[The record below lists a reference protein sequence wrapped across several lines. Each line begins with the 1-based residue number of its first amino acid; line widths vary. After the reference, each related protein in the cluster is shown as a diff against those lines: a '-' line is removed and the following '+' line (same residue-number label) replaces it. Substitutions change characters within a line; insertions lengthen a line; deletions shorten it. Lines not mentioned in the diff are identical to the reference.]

1 MEWIILAIS
10 AISAIYILYHAY
22 IGVVGNL
29 KELEPIPYAA
39 PGKRLALVIPA
50 RNEARVVGL
59 LIDSLNKQ
67 RYPREL
73 FDIYVIPNN
82 CIDDTEQEARR
93 AGAHILH
100 CPEETHSKGEVLHH
114 TFAQLLES
122 ERAYDGFVIF
132 DADNIADSGFLQV
145 VNNAMAAGYQVGQAY
160 RDSKNPDDSWIAGC
174 TSMFFWFMNRFFNHP
189 RAALGL
195 SASLNGTGV
204 MVGADFLRRHGY
216 NTTTL
221 TEDLEFSAQCALAG
235 EKIAWMEEAIF
246 YDEQPLKLKDS
257 FIQRRRWA
265 AGSRQCAQKYLWS
278 LFACAPKSKL
288 CLDVA
293 MHFLS
298 VYTVILGL
306 VPVVL
311 TIATLVRRMATNFG
325 QGIEEALYLIAVLFA
340 SSFFSGALITLIVC
354 SLETKLRKQRMTE
367 VMTLGWFMMTW
378 LPINLIGFLWRP
390 PTWTAI
396 PHTNDIGIEDC
407 ERQNVPIRPLA
418 KKETSL

>member
-1 MEWIILAIS
+1 
-10 AISAIYILYHAY
+10 
-22 IGVVGNL
+22 
-29 KELEPIPYAA
+29 
-39 PGKRLALVIPA
+39 
-50 RNEARVVGL
+50 
-59 LIDSLNKQ
+59 
-67 RYPREL
+67 
-73 FDIYVIPNN
+73 
-82 CIDDTEQEARR
+82 
-93 AGAHILH
+93 
-100 CPEETHSKGEVLHH
+100 
-114 TFAQLLES
+114 
-122 ERAYDGFVIF
+122 
-132 DADNIADSGFLQV
+132 
-145 VNNAMAAGYQVGQAY
+145 
-160 RDSKNPDDSWIAGC
+160 
-174 TSMFFWFMNRFFNHP
+174 
-189 RAALGL
+189 LGL